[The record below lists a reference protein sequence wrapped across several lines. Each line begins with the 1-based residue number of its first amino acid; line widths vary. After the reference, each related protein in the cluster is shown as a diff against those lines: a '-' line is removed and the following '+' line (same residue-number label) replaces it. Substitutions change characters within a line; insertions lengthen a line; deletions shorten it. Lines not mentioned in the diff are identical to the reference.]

1 MGRFEHGRSSFNDH
15 VRDND
20 KDNDPRDRG
29 RFRYLGLH
37 GLSAGGALSGF
48 TARRLAIRARRS
60 VLSEASAVRRVSWR
74 AFRASAADLP
84 PGDKRLLSEAPVPQ
98 TSIND
103 EPAVEVAHP
112 PSERLDSSSAAAANA
127 VIFRLFDTYAT
138 PMDGRS
144 TSIAGQL

>member
-15 VRDND
+15 VRDHD

-37 GLSAGGALSGF
+37 GL
-48 TARRLAIRARRS
+48 
-60 VLSEASAVRRVSWR
+60 
-74 AFRASAADLP
+74 
-84 PGDKRLLSEAPVPQ
+84 
-98 TSIND
+98 
-103 EPAVEVAHP
+103 
-112 PSERLDSSSAAAANA
+112 RLDSSSAAAANA